1 MSRFRVFAAAFCA
14 LLSSGCAFSTGFRD
28 GQAADL
34 PPDAPV
40 VVALTEAQ
48 LSPDF
53 DAHGVFWS
61 RSSAVLRS
69 LRDHP
74 GLVGYAVRFE
84 IWEGRVRTMTVWRDD
99 ASLAAF
105 VAGRVHAR
113 AAVEGL
119 PALADARFAR
129 VRTTRA
135 EAPLAWPDVET
146 RLARDGRGYYE

>member
-1 MSRFRVFAAAFCA
+1 MARFRVFAAVFCA
-14 LLSSGCAFSTGFRD
+14 LLSSGCAFSTGFRE

-34 PPDAPV
+34 PADAPV
-40 VVALTEAQ
+40 VVALTEAT
-48 LSPDF
+48 LSPDL
-53 DAHGVFWS
+53 DAQGVFWS

-99 ASLAAF
+99 SSLAAF

-129 VRTTRA
+129 VHVARA
-135 EAPLAWPDVET
+135 QAPLPWPDVAE
-146 RLARDGRGYYE
+146 RLNRDGRGYYE

>member
-14 LLSSGCAFSTGFRD
+14 LLSSGCAFSTGFRE

-34 PPDAPV
+34 PADAPV
-40 VVALTEAQ
+40 VVALTEAT
-48 LSPDF
+48 LSPDI
-53 DAHGVFWS
+53 DAQGVFWS

-105 VAGRVHAR
+105 VAGRIHAR

-129 VRTTRA
+129 VRVARA
-135 EAPLAWPDVET
+135 QASLPWPDVAE
-146 RLARDGRGYYE
+146 RLNRDGRGYYE

>member
-1 MSRFRVFAAAFCA
+1 MSRFRVFAAALCA

-28 GQAADL
+28 GQAAGL
-34 PPDAPV
+34 PADAPV
-40 VVALTEAQ
+40 VVALTEAK
-48 LSPDF
+48 LSPDI

-69 LRDHP
+69 LQDHP
-74 GLVGYAVRFE
+74 GLVGYALRFE

-129 VRTTRA
+129 VRVARGQ
-135 EAPLAWPDVET
+135 APLPWPDVAE